1 MSEHTGI
8 FNRDG
13 APICSAY
20 GRDEAWRCAELLL
33 GTTRLEMEAA
43 ACYSAP
49 VDIVKR
55 GVDQ

>member
-20 GRDEAWRCAELLL
+20 GRAEAWRCAEILL
-33 GTTRLEMEAA
+33 GTTRLELEAA

-49 VDIVKR
+49 VDIVR
-55 GVDQ
+55 RDQ